1 MEFRKFLLS
10 LLGIL
15 IIGGIIIYLIIYA
28 TKSNA
33 ERNYEIEKKNLA
45 HDFVVKNIW
54 MRVAKNKGQYVSEIT
69 SLIKTH
75 INKTK
80 EIYAKYGK
88 EMDIDRK
95 WKEYS
100 EGGKEIGT
108 QLAMLGEKADKRYAE
123 QRAAM
128 EEAFKYSKEV
138 FQTFAEA
145 RYNPI
150 YTAAEE
156 SVRLDFYDIS
166 RVNEGGNPQ
175 LRWKFIMWGAFPEM
189 RYSGITVTL
198 YDENGK
204 KFGEI
209 NSSSSQPNLR
219 VEDPT
224 IWIEDFPPQAM
235 PGYYDLPLLPYPVA
249 KADYEF
255 RFSAK
260 TYFGSEVSWSLMF
273 KEIPV
278 EPSWKLPPDAKW
290 EAQAIEEIP
299 PEFNEDIS
307 SEKMKQEAKKK
318 K

>member
-1 MEFRKFLLS
+1 MEFKKFLLS

-15 IIGGIIIYLIIYA
+15 VIGGIIIYLIIYA
-28 TKSNA
+28 TRTNA
-33 ERNYEIEKKNLA
+33 ERSYEIEKKNLVQ
-45 HDFVVKNIW
+45 DFIIKNAW
-54 MRVAKNKGQYVSEIT
+54 MRVAKNKAQYSTEIT
-69 SLIKTH
+69 ALVKSHISKIKELYT
-75 INKTK
+75 
-80 EIYAKYGK
+80 KYGK

-95 WKEYS
+95 WREYT
-100 EGGKEIGT
+100 EGGKETGT
-108 QLAMLGEKADKRYAE
+108 QLAMLGEKADKKYSE

-138 FQTFAEA
+138 FQMFLEA

-150 YTAAEE
+150 YTATDE
-156 SVRLDFYDIS
+156 SVRLDFYEIS
-166 RVNEGGNPQ
+166 RVQEGGNTHM
-175 LRWKFIMWGAFPEM
+175 RWKFIMWGAFPEM
-189 RYSGITVTL
+189 RYPGIAITL

-224 IWIEDFPPQAM
+224 IWVEDFPPLAM
-235 PGYYDLPLLPYPVA
+235 PGYYDLPLIPYPVA
-249 KADYEF
+249 KMDMEF
-255 RFSAK
+255 RYSAK
-260 TYFGSEVSWSLMF
+260 TYFGSEVSWSLIY
-273 KEIPV
+273 KDVPV

-290 EAQAIEEIP
+290 EAQAVEETP

-307 SEKMKQEAKKK
+307 PEKMKKEKKK